1 MIKGAIVRKTLSRNN
16 DQMEVWSVYLSR
28 RDHDSFRTGVEMNFG
43 RIEHLKFEF
52 EFIYVSSPIGIL
64 YWK

>member
-1 MIKGAIVRKTLSRNN
+1 MIKGVILSEMLSKNN
-16 DQMEVWSVYLSR
+16 DKMEVLSVYLSR

-52 EFIYVSSPIGIL
+52 EFMYPAQ
-64 YWK
+64 

>member
-1 MIKGAIVRKTLSRNN
+1 MIRCASVKEMVSKY
-16 DQMEVWSVYLSR
+16 DQMGVSSALSSR

-52 EFIYVSSPIGIL
+52 KFMYPAQ
-64 YWK
+64 